1 MWWTL
6 ELALGRLR
14 GSSRALQPQLRA
26 ARGQRDR
33 SCPIGQSRK
42 TSGGKLRLVQ
52 SHGGHLQAQPA
63 QPARAR
69 AREPHVYLEDSWVLG
84 VFETADELRFVVE
97 AVLTEQHPEWH
108 TPKPSEQYAYKLIA
122 LVFRRPREVV
132 WVERMSGLPAM
143 DASGELDYGNIDAF
157 TWDGLVFDLSGD
169 WGHVRV
175 KGVTPVVVD
184 AGDGQPDRVE

>member
-1 MWWTL
+1 VTRYEQLPGL
-6 ELALGRLR
+6 E
-14 GSSRALQPQLRA
+14 
-26 ARGQRDR
+26 
-33 SCPIGQSRK
+33 
-42 TSGGKLRLVQ
+42 
-52 SHGGHLQAQPA
+52 
-63 QPARAR
+63 
-69 AREPHVYLEDSWVLG
+69 HVYLEDSWVLG

-108 TPKPSEQYAYKLIA
+108 TPKPSEQYAYKRIA

-143 DASGELDYGNIDAF
+143 DASDELDYGNIDAF

-184 AGDGQPDRVE
+184 AADGQRDRVE